1 MTVVMLYTRPECHL
15 CDEARQVL
23 LALPEAGRFELVEVD
38 IDTDDDLHAR
48 YLERIPV
55 VEIDGVLVAEL
66 HVDSDAI
73 RAALGERGT
82 STVRSPMHDRTT
94 NPR

>member
-1 MTVVMLYTRPECHL
+1 MRVVTLYARPECHL
-15 CDEARQVL
+15 CDEARDALQ
-23 LALPEAGRFELVEVD
+23 ALPEAGAFELVEVD

-66 HVDSDAI
+66 HVDTDAI

-82 STVRSPMHDRTT
+82 STVRSPMSGRSS